1 MGGETPL
8 EWWLK
13 KVKYIL
19 RNYYNEVKLQAWHVR
34 LDVGDFYDV
43 EMRNRFGTTIY
54 MDSLDKEDVNKL
66 VRALGIMC
74 GKPIHE
80 EHGTDGSF
88 WMKFKCEGE

>member
-19 RNYYNEVKLQAWHVR
+19 RNHYNYVRLVAWHVK
-34 LDVGDFYDV
+34 LKDVGDFYDV
-43 EMRNRFGTTIY
+43 DITSQSETLYR
-54 MDSLDKEDVNKL
+54 DSLDKEDVNKL
-66 VRALGIMC
+66 IRALVIVC
-74 GKPIHE
+74 GEPTHE